1 MFKMIPSKRL
11 ARKSL
16 SAVLAMALLLP
27 TTAFGASSS
36 PLSTNKQV
44 LQDTKDHWAEA
55 TVQDWYDNDLVNGF
69 GDGTFRPN
77 ASISRADFVVLLNN
91 VFNLQHTGGASF
103 SDVSATAYYG
113 AAVNKAVA
121 AGIIEGYSDGTFRP
135 TKLVTRE
142 EAAVMLFR
150 AFQLSTTAGETAIA
164 DQNLLHTWSKDAVM
178 SMLDAGYIQGYT
190 DGTFGGARSITRAEA
205 VTLLDR
211 IAGNVFHAEGEYKG
225 VTKSN
230 VVINT
235 GGVTLKD
242 AVIEGDLYITEG
254 VGEGDVTLENVT
266 VKGEAHINGGGEDTV
281 TVKDST
287 IKAIY
292 VDKKNGKIR
301 ILTTGSTNIDQVYVL
316 SGVKL
321 EEDEASTGTGFKDV
335 IVGEGLPG
343 GSEVKLDGDFEK
355 IKVDSL
361 SQSTISLLQGI
372 IRDMIINQKI
382 ELNVD
387 EGGEIKALTIHAD
400 GTITVNGK
408 GKVPA
413 NDKIV
418 PGTGNGTGTG
428 NTSGSGSGTGNTGGS
443 GSGGSE
449 VDKAPVFVDVSV
461 HDPSIVKDDDTY
473 YVFGSH
479 LAAAKSNDL
488 MSWQLIDSGV
498 TENNVL
504 FKSETS
510 NVKLE
515 LKEALDWAQSDT
527 LWAADVIEL
536 NGVFYMYY
544 NACKGDSPLS
554 AMGIATS
561 TNIEGPYVDQGIF
574 VKSGNGPTPDGS
586 TYNATIHPNAV
597 DPDAFFDKDG
607 KLWLVYGSY
616 SGGIFIYELNP
627 ETGLPLD
634 KEDNAGNAE
643 NAGFGKKLLGGNH
656 SRIEAAYINYNEEE
670 NYYYLYT
677 TFGGLDSTGGYNMR
691 VSRSESPD
699 GPYLD
704 YEGQD
709 MINAKGEDGTFFD
722 DASIEPYGV
731 KLFGNFKYTN
741 WNADPKFHDYG
752 YVSSGHNSVYYEED
766 TGQLFNIFHS
776 RFPGQGEGH
785 QVRVHQMFMNEDGWP
800 VVAPHR
806 YAGEKISKV
815 TASAIAGNYQFI
827 NHGKEITATIKPTVA
842 IELKTDGSISGDVNG
857 TWELVGDYYAHLTIG
872 DVQYKG
878 VFLRQWDES
887 TQAYV
892 MTFSALSGEGVAV
905 WGSQFK
911 LLSVN
916 QIIANVAAGLGM
928 PDETYSD
935 LTFKTTDESG
945 VTITWSSANPE
956 VIANN
961 GQVVRPSAGTGNAK
975 VKITASIALH
985 EVTVVKE
992 FEVTVIEQSN
1002 RTYADGP
1009 LAQYEFEGDL
1019 TDSTGN
1025 QAAGTM
1031 TGKLVTDAPAAGGT
1045 VTYSEGI
1052 SGDQALQLDG
1062 ASGGVRLPD
1071 GLITSDLYTV
1081 SMWLKPTALS
1091 IFTTAFF
1098 GATGSDNW
1106 ISFVPGGT
1114 NGVSKAMLFN
1124 GEPWYTKAQAGSL
1137 LTVNEWTNV
1146 AFTVDHGVVYLYIN
1160 GEMVHEG
1167 TDFPSVFN
1175 GTDSILAL
1183 GVNYWD
1189 TPYNGLIDDV
1199 RIYDIALT
1207 EEEIG
1212 WVVHGDPDADKL
1224 VESLELNAED
1234 KRMAVNETYKPSAT
1248 VLPLDAAN
1256 RKLNWSSDNEGVAT
1270 VDASGKVTAH
1280 AAGKAVI
1287 TAETQD
1293 ASNLTASYAV
1303 TVING
1308 LVAHYAFEDNLSDS
1322 TTNNGPG
1329 LVTGDIITETAD
1341 DVKGQITFA
1350 AGVSGEAAVFNGDS
1364 GIRLPNGLIQKNT
1377 YSVSMWLNPAAKPNF
1392 TTAFFGAQARNS
1404 WISFLPGG
1412 GPGSTGNNAVLW
1424 SGEAW
1429 YDGNTKVGLPLNEWS
1444 HVTFTVSEGNVKL
1457 YVDGVLK
1464 HSGTTFP
1471 SVFNNGSA
1479 EFGLGVNYF
1488 DNDAPYK
1495 GLMDEVK
1502 VYNTVLS
1509 SDEVAQQ
1516 FAAGGFVR
1524 IEESSIELMQGETHS
1539 LNAGAGIP
1547 VVWSSAN
1554 ELVATVDANGV
1565 VTAVGEGTTTI
1576 TAASS
1581 ANANRTDKVQV
1592 TVILTEPE
1600 FNPLEDLIVQ
1610 LDFDGDV
1617 QDKSGNGNNGTVQKS
1632 RVVYVDG
1639 RTNGDQAAQFLKAET
1654 GSAFENIP
1662 VRLPNDL
1669 IEGNQAYTVS
1679 AWVKWNG
1686 STETWAQTW
1695 SSLYFSDTFVAPED
1709 SSNYYLNMGMNGDTN
1724 LFVNGTGLATDVK
1737 LPVGA
1742 WAHVAMTVVPGGKT
1756 TLYLNGEVI
1765 GQVDSNTR
1773 TSNGFNEH
1781 FIGGN
1786 FWDQNFNGALDE
1798 LRMYDRAL
1806 SQDEIAILA
1815 EVE

>member
-27 TTAFGASSS
+27 TTAFGASST
-36 PLSTNKQV
+36 PLMTYKQV
-44 LQDTKDHWAEA
+44 LQDTKDHWAGA
-55 TVQDWYDNDLVNGF
+55 TVQDWYDNGLVNGF

-77 ASISRADFVVLLNN
+77 AAISRADLVVLLNN
-91 VFNLQHTGGASF
+91 VFNLQHTGDASF

-121 AGIIEGYSDGTFRP
+121 AGIVEGYADGTFRP

-150 AFQLSTTAGETAIA
+150 AFQLSAAAGETSIA
-164 DQNLLHTWSKDAVM
+164 DLNELHSWSKDAVL
-178 SMLDAGYIQGYT
+178 SMLDAGYIKGYT
-190 DGTFGGARSITRAEA
+190 NGTFGGARSITRAEA

-211 IAGNVFHAEGEYKG
+211 IAGNVFHAGGEYKG

-242 AVIEGDLYITEG
+242 AVIEGNLYITEG
-254 VGEGDVTLENVT
+254 VGEGDVKLENVT
-266 VKGEAHINGGGEDTV
+266 VKGEAHINGGGENTV
-281 TVKDST
+281 TVTDST

-321 EEDEASTGTGFKDV
+321 EEDEASTGTGFRDV

-343 GSEVKLDGDFEK
+343 GSEIQLDGDFEK
-355 IKVDSL
+355 VEVDSL
-361 SQSTISLLQGI
+361 SLSTISLLQGI

-382 ELNVD
+382 ELNVN

-400 GTITVNGK
+400 GTITVNGN

-418 PGTGNGTGTG
+418 PGTGTG
-428 NTSGSGSGTGNTGGS
+428 NTNGSGTGNTGGS
-443 GSGGSE
+443 SPGESE
-449 VDKAPVFVDVSV
+449 ADKAPVFVDVSV
-461 HDPSIVKDDDTY
+461 HDPSIVKDNGTY

-488 MSWQLIDSGV
+488 MSWKLIDSGV

-515 LKEALDWAQSDT
+515 LDEALKWAQTDT

-561 TNIEGPYVDQGIF
+561 TNIEGPYVNQGIF
-574 VKSGNGPTPDGS
+574 VKSGSGMTPDGS
-586 TYNATIHPNAV
+586 MSYNATIHPNAV

-607 KLWLVYGSY
+607 NLWLVYGSY
-616 SGGIFIYELNP
+616 SGGIFIYQLDP
-627 ETGLPLD
+627 TTGLPLD
-634 KEDNAGNAE
+634 NELNAE

-656 SRIEAAYINYNEEE
+656 SRIEAAYINYSEEE
-670 NYYYLYT
+670 DYYYLYT

-691 VSRSESPD
+691 VSRSEKPE

-704 YEGQD
+704 YKGQD
-709 MINAKGEDGTFFD
+709 MIKAKGDDGTFFD
-722 DASIEPYGV
+722 DEAIEPYGV

-741 WNADPKFHDYG
+741 WNADPNFKDFG
-752 YVSSGHNSVYYEED
+752 YVSAGHNSVYYEEE

-827 NHGKEITATIKPTVA
+827 NHGKEITPEIKPTAA
-842 IELKTDGSISGDVNG
+842 IELKADGSISGEVNG
-857 TWELVGDYYAHLTIG
+857 TWELVGDYYANLTIDG
-872 DVQYKG
+872 VQYKG
-878 VFLRQWDES
+878 VFVRQWDES

-892 MTFSALSGEGVAV
+892 MAFSALSGEGAAV

-916 QIIANVAAGLGM
+916 QIIANVAASLSM
-928 PDETYSD
+928 PVETYSD

-945 VTITWSSANPE
+945 VTITWSSSNPE
-956 VIANN
+956 VISSN
-961 GQVVRPSAGTGNAK
+961 GSVVRPPAGAGNAK
-975 VKITASIALH
+975 VMITAAITLG
-985 EVTVVKE
+985 EVTVNKE

-1009 LAQYEFEGDL
+1009 IAKYDFEGNL

-1025 QAAGTM
+1025 QAAGTT
-1031 TGKLVTDAPAAGGT
+1031 TGKLVTDAPAAGAT
-1045 VTYSEGI
+1045 TAYSDGR
-1052 SGDQALQLDG
+1052 SGDKALQLDG

-1081 SMWLKPTALS
+1081 SMWLKPAALTNY
-1091 IFTTAFF
+1091 TTAFF

-1106 ISFVPGGT
+1106 ISFVPGGAAGI
-1114 NGVSKAMLFN
+1114 NKAMLFN
-1124 GEPWYTKAQAGSL
+1124 GEPWYTKAQAKSL
-1137 LTVNEWTNV
+1137 LPVNEWTNV
-1146 AFTVDHGVVYLYIN
+1146 AFSVDNGSVYLYIN
-1160 GEMVHEG
+1160 GELVHEG

-1175 GTDSILAL
+1175 GPNSILAL

-1212 WVVHGDPDADKL
+1212 WVVHGDPDADQL
-1224 VESLELNAED
+1224 VESLELNTED
-1234 KRMAVNETYKPSAT
+1234 KMMAVNETYKPSVT

-1256 RKLNWSSDNEGVAT
+1256 RKLNWSSDNEAVAT

-1280 AAGKAVI
+1280 AAGKAII

-1293 ASNLTASYAV
+1293 ASSLSASYTV

-1322 TTNNGPG
+1322 TSNFDPG
-1329 LVTGDIITETAD
+1329 AVTGDIITETAD
-1341 DVKGQITFA
+1341 DVKGRITFA
-1350 AGVSGEAAVFNGDS
+1350 EGVSGEAAVFDGES
-1364 GIRLPNGLIQKNT
+1364 GIRLPNGLIQRNT

-1392 TTAFFGAQARNS
+1392 TSAFFGAQAPNS

-1429 YDGNTKVGLPLNEWS
+1429 YDGNTKVILPLNEWS
-1444 HVTFTVSEGNVKL
+1444 HVTFTVNEGSVKV

-1471 SVFNNGSA
+1471 SIFNNGNA

-1488 DNDAPYK
+1488 DNDIPYN

-1502 VYNTVLS
+1502 IYNTVLS

-1524 IEESSIELMQGETHS
+1524 IEESSIELVQGETHT

-1554 ELVATVDANGV
+1554 ESVAMVDENGV
-1565 VTAVGEGTTTI
+1565 VTAVGVGTTTI
-1576 TAASS
+1576 TAVSAS
-1581 ANANRTDKVQV
+1581 NANRTDEVQV

-1600 FNPLEDLIVQ
+1600 FNPLEDLIAL

-1617 QDKSGNGNNGTVQKS
+1617 QDNSGNGNHAAVRNN
-1632 RVVYVDG
+1632 RVIYVDG
-1639 RTNGDQAAQFLKAET
+1639 RANGDQAAQFLQAET
-1654 GSAFENIP
+1654 GSPFDNIP
-1662 VRLPNDL
+1662 VVLPNDL
-1669 IEGNQAYTVS
+1669 IEGDQAYTVA
-1679 AWVKWNG
+1679 AWVMWNG
-1686 STETWAQTW
+1686 SKDTLPQTW
-1695 SSLYFSDTFVAPED
+1695 SSIYFSDTFVAPD
-1709 SSNYYLNMGMNGDTN
+1709 DPSNYYLNMGLNGEMN
-1724 LFVNGTGLATDVK
+1724 LFVNGTGLVTSAM
-1737 LPVGA
+1737 LPIDE

-1756 TLYLNGEVI
+1756 TLYLNGAVI

-1773 TSNGFNEH
+1773 TTNGFNEH

-1786 FWDQNFNGALDE
+1786 FWDRNFYGAMDE
-1798 LRMYDRAL
+1798 FRMYDRAL
-1806 SQDEIAILA
+1806 SEHEIAVLA